1 MLSDFMREKILGG
14 LKVQNVCFVWHL
26 FYEMIAIYLAPC
38 LTTSPIRAGIPRR
51 ESDYSLR

>member
-14 LKVQNVCFVWHL
+14 LKVHNVCFVWHL